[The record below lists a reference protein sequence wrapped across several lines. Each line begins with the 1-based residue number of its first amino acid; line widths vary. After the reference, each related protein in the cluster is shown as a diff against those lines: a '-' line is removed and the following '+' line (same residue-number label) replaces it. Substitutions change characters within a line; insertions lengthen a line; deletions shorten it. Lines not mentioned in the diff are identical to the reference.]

1 MMRSTA
7 EKMKGEAA
15 KDDREKKQEIQL
27 AKIAAGTITLFI
39 LSWITYGVVCQIAI
53 WG

>member
-1 MMRSTA
+1 MRNTA

-39 LSWITYGVVCQIAI
+39 ISWISYAIIAMLGI
-53 WG
+53 NG